1 MNVLINVTKIE
12 DTGFAVEARAYVKGI
27 NMRGRLSSVCAGLLV
42 LLVMVTS
49 GCEYVRPIPNVPL
62 EKWDPKGGYRFTNVA
77 PPESDNTDSL
87 LFVAA
92 FSGGGTRAS
101 TLAFGALRELAHQQI
116 VWEGKKKRLL
126 DELDV
131 IHALSGGTFTGGYY
145 ALFRD
150 QIFHDF
156 EHRFL
161 RKDWEA
167 ELKDRILR
175 SPSNWIRLW
184 SPYFGRAHIMAELLN
199 EALFEHKTY
208 ADLAALRQRPMLIIH
223 ASDMATLA
231 RFEFTQLQFDFI
243 CSDLSQLPIAD
254 ASAASAAL
262 PLVLSPIS
270 LKNFSNKCGYE
281 APAWL
286 AQAKRGG
293 RIGAQRA
300 NELLSFMDAE
310 KRPYIHLLD
319 GGLSDN
325 LALRGII
332 EGSGLQGSFEKL
344 LIAAGVKNIKK
355 FVILAVNAETSPDV
369 MEFRSDHIPV
379 ISKAMSS
386 MIDIPINRYSF
397 DTTTLIS
404 MGVAKWQDELKL
416 KARNPDSPFAPGAD
430 IYFIN
435 ASLSEIVD
443 PDERIAL
450 MKIPTTLYLTD
461 QQIDSLVMV
470 ASKLIR
476 GNKEFQR
483 LMKDIAAPPDGSAT
497 VLRNEKVGEGQTSN

>member
-1 MNVLINVTKIE
+1 MQ
-12 DTGFAVEARAYVKGI
+12 GPFR
-27 NMRGRLSSVCAGLLV
+27 SVCAYMLLG
-42 LLVMVTS
+42 VMSVVV

-62 EKWDPKGGYRFTNVA
+62 EKWDPTGGYRFTNVA
-77 PPESDNTDSL
+77 PPEADNSDSL

-101 TLAFGALRELAHQQI
+101 TLAFGALRELANQQI

-126 DELDV
+126 DELDL

-145 ALFRD
+145 ALFRE

-161 RKDWEA
+161 RKDWDT
-167 ELKDRILR
+167 ELRERILK

-199 EALFEHKTY
+199 EALFEQKTY
-208 ADLAALRQRPMLIIH
+208 GDLAALRQRPMLIIH
-223 ASDMATLA
+223 ASDMATLS
-231 RFEFTQLQFDFI
+231 RFEFTQFQFDFI

-270 LKNFSNKCGYE
+270 FRNFSNKCQYV
-281 APAWL
+281 APPWL
-286 AQAKRGG
+286 EQAKRGG
-293 RIGAQRA
+293 RVGAQRA
-300 NELLSFMDAE
+300 NELLSYLDAE

-332 EGSGLQGSFEKL
+332 EGSGVQGNFEKL
-344 LIAAGVKNIKK
+344 LVMGGVKNVRKL
-355 FVILAVNAETSPDV
+355 VILAVNAETSPDV
-369 MEFRSDHIPV
+369 MEFRSDHVPV
-379 ISKAMSS
+379 LSKAMSS
-386 MIDIPINRYSF
+386 LIDIPINRYSF
-397 DTTTLIS
+397 DTTTLIT
-404 MGVAKWQDELKL
+404 MGVEKWKAELKT
-416 KARNPDSPFAPGAD
+416 KPRGPNSPWAKDAE

-435 ASLSEIVD
+435 ASLSEIED
-443 PDERIAL
+443 PDERMSL
-450 MKIPTTLYLTD
+450 MKIPTTLYLKD
-461 QQIDSLVMV
+461 EQIDRLVMA

-483 LMKDIAAPPDGSAT
+483 LMEDIRAKD
-497 VLRNEKVGEGQTSN
+497 

>member
-1 MNVLINVTKIE
+1 
-12 DTGFAVEARAYVKGI
+12 
-27 NMRGRLSSVCAGLLV
+27 MRRRLRGVYAGLL
-42 LLVMVTS
+42 LLLMTVVA
-49 GCEYVRPIPNVPL
+49 GCEYVRPTLNAPLTEWVPN
-62 EKWDPKGGYRFTNVA
+62 GGYRFANVA
-77 PPESDNTDSL
+77 GPDAENTDSL

-126 DELDV
+126 DELDL

-156 EHRFL
+156 EYRFL
-161 RKDWEA
+161 RKDWES
-167 ELKDRILR
+167 ELKERILK

-184 SPYFGRAHIMAELLN
+184 SPYFGRSHIMAELLN
-199 EALFEHKTY
+199 EALFENKTY
-208 ADLAALRQRPMLIIH
+208 ADLAALQQRPMLIIH

-231 RFEFTQLQFDFI
+231 RFEFTQFQFDFL
-243 CSDLSQLPIAD
+243 CSDLSQLLIAD

-270 LKNFSNKCGYE
+270 LKNYSNQCKYV

-286 AQAKRGG
+286 ERAKRGG

-300 NELLSFMDAE
+300 NELLSYLDSE

-325 LALRGII
+325 LALRGLI

-344 LIAAGVKNIKK
+344 LTLAGVKNIKK

-379 ISKAMSS
+379 ISKAMGS

-397 DTTTLIS
+397 DTTTLVN
-404 MGVAKWQDELKL
+404 MGVEKWQAELKV
-416 KARNPDSPFAPGAD
+416 KPRPAESPFAQDAE

-435 ASLSEIVD
+435 ASLSEVVD
-443 PDERIAL
+443 PDERISL

-461 QQIDSLVMV
+461 EQIDRLVMA

-483 LMKDIAAPPDGSAT
+483 LMQDIQAKPKP
-497 VLRNEKVGEGQTSN
+497 

>member
-1 MNVLINVTKIE
+1 MSH
-12 DTGFAVEARAYVKGI
+12 AVCTLRRKV
-27 NMRGRLSSVCAGLLV
+27 NMGRGLKSVRLCLLLLLV
-42 LLVMVTS
+42 TALP
-49 GCEYVRPIPNVPL
+49 GCEYVRPIPNAPL
-62 EKWDPKGGYRFTNVA
+62 EKWEPNAGYRFTNVA
-77 PPESDNTDSL
+77 DPGAENSDSL
-87 LFVAA
+87 LILAA

-101 TLAFGALRELAHQQI
+101 TLAFGALRELANQPI
-116 VWEGKKKRLL
+116 VWEGKNKRLL

-145 ALFRD
+145 ALYRD

-156 EHRFL
+156 EYRFL
-161 RKDWEA
+161 RKDWES
-167 ELKDRILR
+167 ELKERILR

-184 SPYFGRAHIMAELLN
+184 SPYFGRAHIMAELLD
-199 EALFEHKTY
+199 EALFDHKTY
-208 ADLAALRQRPMLIIH
+208 GDLAALRQRPMLIIH

-231 RFEFTQLQFDFI
+231 RFEFTQLQFDFL
-243 CSDLSQLPIAD
+243 CSDLSKLLIAD

-262 PLVLSPIS
+262 PLVLSPVS
-270 LKNFSNKCGYE
+270 LKNFSNQCGFQ

-286 AQAKRGG
+286 AAAKRGG
-293 RIGAQRA
+293 RIAAQRA
-300 NELLSFMDAE
+300 NELLSYMDAE

-325 LALRGII
+325 LALRGVI

-369 MEFRSDHIPV
+369 LEYRSDHIPV
-379 ISKAMSS
+379 ISKAMGS

-397 DTTTLIS
+397 DTTTLIT
-404 MGVAKWQDELKL
+404 MGVEKWRDELRL
-416 KARNPDSPFAPGAD
+416 KPRNPDSPFAPEAD

-443 PDERIAL
+443 PDERVSL
-450 MKIPTTLYLTD
+450 MKIPTTLYLKD
-461 QQIDSLVMV
+461 EQIDRLVMA

-483 LMKDIAAPPDGSAT
+483 LMQDIQAKPKP
-497 VLRNEKVGEGQTSN
+497 